1 MTVNHDVTGSSPVW
15 GATKSLVLYKALFLC
30 FDIWLERISDISL
43 TSHSSLCEL
52 TVNLPLGEEFAVAR
66 GFVLSYVT
74 SPRQAI
80 YRKRYAR
87 CLILYL
93 VSLLSSPVWGAK
105 KKQIAF
111 AVCFRLLL

>member
-30 FDIWLERISDISL
+30 FDIWLEHDSDTSL
-43 TSHSSLCEL
+43 TSHSSPCEL

-74 SPRQAI
+74 SPRLAI

-87 CLILYL
+87 CLGLYL
-93 VSLLSSPVWGAK
+93 GCFVIEPSLGSH
-105 KKQIAF
+105 
-111 AVCFRLLL
+111 